1 MKEQTKFKT
10 RGLFLKYDED
20 GHTTTIHLPQGLI
33 QDLPKATFYEEDNK
47 IYAVL
52 NGEKSQVY
60 PLKTWERTTK
70 KGIDIVIR
78 IARTFPEISAGKK
91 ILLDHYMGIPS
102 RGLFIT
108 VYKKE
113 DLDKVKEAKSKK
125 SNGEE
130 KEVTPVAC
138 GCLDRLYYAMPVGRK
153 KIFEAADRKDLIDCF
168 FDKNDGKSKQKDKT
182 TDAEK
187 DNSSDTPNRSNAV
200 NDVRIAWISRIAVV
214 ESEEHHGIGSK
225 LAEVMGDIAHDAML
239 PHADFIEVFM
249 SYPSKPMSEKEE
261 KSEYERR
268 KEDNLYYEAGFERY
282 SDSEIKSPQMV
293 FPKWEE
299 SGYISTK
306 KIYCYKDLRD
316 KK

>member
-1 MKEQTKFKT
+1 MKELTKYKT

-33 QDLPKATFYEEDNK
+33 QDLPKAKFYKDDNK
-47 IYAVL
+47 IIAEL
-52 NGEKSQVY
+52 NGEQSQVY
-60 PLKTWERTTK
+60 PSQIWERTTK

-108 VYKKE
+108 AYKKE
-113 DLDKVKEAKSKK
+113 DLDKAKEAESKG
-125 SNGEE
+125 SNGEK
-130 KEVTPVAC
+130 KEVEPVAC

-153 KIFEAADRKDLIDCF
+153 KIFEAADRKDLIDSF
-168 FDKNDGKSKQKDKT
+168 FDKKDGKSKQKDKT

-187 DNSSDTPNRSNAV
+187 EKTSDTPNRSYAV

-214 ESEEHHGIGSK
+214 KSERKHGIGSE
-225 LAEVMGDIAHDAML
+225 LATVMGTIAHDAML

-249 SYPSKPMSEKEE
+249 SYPSKPKSEDEE

-268 KEDNLYYEAGFERY
+268 IEDNLFFQAKFKRY

-293 FPKWEE
+293 FPEREE

-306 KIYCYKDLRD
+306 KIYCYKDLRSE
-316 KK
+316 K